1 MRARCIVKMGGSWLF
16 AARQLHDDWLDERAP
31 L

>member
-16 AARQLHDDWLDERAP
+16 AARRLHDDWLEARA